1 MDETAVMSYK
11 EQLEVWK
18 EKEEERQ
25 HLFTITDDLKKYQ
38 VMGRGV
44 QHDILVVSWM
54 LFLLLLYRY

>member
-38 VMGRGV
+38 VRPI
-44 QHDILVVSWM
+44 HDV
-54 LFLLLLYRY
+54 